1 MNRSTLGRIVLTAV
15 VAVGGVAFVLRSSA
29 SAERYFHVEELM
41 AKELPEWT
49 GKELKVHGFVEAG
62 TIVEKIENQETQRTF
77 VLQSKGKKI
86 RVFSSGPKPDT
97 FKDQSEVVATG
108 HLIPA
113 ADFKPLAQKLGVVI
127 DSDMS
132 YVVQASELMAKCP
145 SKYDGTRINLQPTTP
160 QYK

>member
-1 MNRSTLGRIVLTAV
+1 MNRSTLGKIVLTAA

-49 GKELKVHGFVEAG
+49 GKELKVHGIVEAG
-62 TIVEKIENQETQRTF
+62 SIVERIANQETQRTF

-108 HLIPA
+108 HLVPA
-113 ADFKPLAQKLGVVI
+113 ADLRPLAQKLGVAI
-127 DSDMS
+127 ESDMP

-145 SKYDGTRINLQPTTP
+145 SKYDGTRITLQPTTP